1 VRRLAVALAA
11 AWAAAAGAEPL
22 AHPWSVQARAARAE
36 VRLGEPFGYELEIR
50 HAPAESYALPAELAL
65 GPFEAEAPR
74 CAREAAGDGV
84 TTTCTMRLALFE
96 LGAHDV
102 PAIPLAVRTPA
113 GDARLAVPGPRITGA
128 GVVDPA
134 ADPAALALRDP
145 APPVPLLVPTW
156 RPLVAGGALLAALAL
171 AIAVAR
177 AARRAR
183 RRASPPVAPP
193 VAPEARLLARLDA
206 LGASGCDARAF
217 AFALSEAVREHVAAL
232 AAIPAL
238 ELTTGELVERLGR
251 ADNPRLDAGEVGAGL
266 ERLDVVKFAGGELTP
281 AQRAGA
287 LRWARRLVGGT
298 TTASATPQPPAVHP
312 ERSAD
317 APATARSRGTRHR

>member
-1 VRRLAVALAA
+1 V
-11 AWAAAAGAEPL
+11 
-22 AHPWSVQARAARAE
+22 AHPWSIQARAARAE
-36 VRLGEPFGYELEIR
+36 VRLGEPFTYELEIR

-113 GDARLAVPGPRITGA
+113 GDARLAVAGPRITGA

-156 RPLVAGGALLAALAL
+156 RPLVAAGALLAALAL

-177 AARRAR
+177 AARRARR

-232 AAIPAL
+232 AALPAL
-238 ELTTGELVERLGR
+238 ELTTGELVERLAR
-251 ADNPRLDAGEVGAGL
+251 AADPRLDAGEVGAGL

-298 TTASATPQPPAVHP
+298 TTATATPTPTSTSTSI
-312 ERSAD
+312 R
-317 APATARSRGTRHR
+317 RR